1 MLYPAFFNSVSIRIS
16 RFRVPWMNRTLLG
29 AALLMTATVEA
40 RGQAPHTAQSPRNMV
55 ASVNPI
61 ATDAGLRAFEQ
72 GGNAVDAAIATALT
86 LGVVDGFNSGIGGGC
101 FILIRTAQGELVAID
116 GREMAPAGAHRD
128 MYLRDGKADGSLSQV
143 GALASGVPGA
153 LKAYS
158 EAVNDYGT
166 LPFSRVI
173 SDAAE
178 VAENGFKV
186 DRVYSSRLRSTRKFL
201 QQFPGSAAALLKPDG
216 SVYEPGEILR
226 QPDLANTYRQIA
238 KCGTSWFYCGEFAKR
253 TADWMSSNGGIMTVE
268 DFKNYRTVRRQPVR
282 TTYRGYDIY
291 GFPPPSSGG
300 VHVAQIL
307 NILESFE
314 LQELHKKD
322 PAQMRHVVAEAMKL
336 AFADRAY
343 WLGDPDYV
351 QVPKGLINKA
361 YAKQLAA
368 KIDASKVT
376 PVMSHGSPPRKDGD
390 FSKKH
395 TTHVTA
401 ADAQGNWVAITT
413 TVNTTFGSKVI
424 VPGLGVVMN
433 NQMDDFSIAPGVPNA
448 FGLVGGENNAV
459 AAGKRPLSSM
469 SPTIVLLDG
478 RPVVTLGAAGGP
490 TIITQVVW
498 GLVNHLDL
506 KYPVGDAIAA
516 PRLHHQWS
524 PDRLVIEVALDQ
536 EQVSQLKKRGHDV
549 SSRRGIGVTQAIGW
563 DSNNRQF
570 TGAHDPR
577 VPGKAAGQR

>member
-1 MLYPAFFNSVSIRIS
+1 MLYPAFFNSVSRRRPSFSAHFIS
-16 RFRVPWMNRTLLG
+16 SRLLV
-29 AALLMTATVEA
+29 ALLTFLAVLEA
-40 RGQAPHTAQSPRNMV
+40 RGQTQHTAESSRNMV

-61 ATDAGLRAFEQ
+61 ATAAGVSAFEQ

-101 FILIRTAQGELVAID
+101 FVLIRAAEGDVVAID
-116 GREMAPAGAHRD
+116 GREMAPAAAHRD
-128 MYLRDGKADGSLSQV
+128 MYLHDGKADGSLSRV

-158 EAVNDYGT
+158 EAVSNYGK
-166 LPFSRVI
+166 LAFSSLI
-173 SDAAE
+173 LEAAE
-178 VAENGFKV
+178 VAENGFQV
-186 DRVYSSRLRSTRKFL
+186 DRVYSSRLRSTRKYL
-201 QQFPGSAAALLKPDG
+201 QQFPGSVTALLKPDG
-216 SVYEPGEILR
+216 SIYEPGEVLR
-226 QPDLANTYRQIA
+226 QPDLAETYRQIA
-238 KCGTSWFYCGEFAKR
+238 KCGTNWFYGGEFAKQ
-253 TADWMSSNGGIMTVE
+253 TADWMKSNGGILTVD
-268 DFKNYRTVRRQPVR
+268 DFKNYRTVRREPVR

-307 NILESFE
+307 NILEFFDLQE
-314 LQELHKKD
+314 LQEKD
-322 PAQMRHVVAEAMKL
+322 PAKMRHVVAEAMKL

-351 QVPKGLINKA
+351 QVPKGLINKS

-368 KIDASKVT
+368 KIDVNKVT
-376 PVMSHGSPPRKDGD
+376 PVMSHGSPPLKEGD

-401 ADAQGNWVAITT
+401 ADADGNWVAITT

-478 RPVVTLGAAGGP
+478 RPVLTLGAAGGP

-498 GLVNHLDL
+498 GLINHLDL
-506 KYPVGDAIAA
+506 GYSVGDALAA

-524 PDRLVIEVALDQ
+524 PDRLVIETALDQ
-536 EQVSQLKKRGHDV
+536 KQVAELQQRGHDI

-563 DSNNRQF
+563 DPKSGRF
-570 TGAHDPR
+570 TGSHDPR